1 MSGGNTVTLV
11 FLDTCNTVVKQAKS
25 TKIVHRKIQE
35 LQKVHL
41 LITVDRREV
50 EIMDFLDFI
59 SMIWIIFGKKLC
71 NIIIDQS
78 ITSVKIAVF

>member
-1 MSGGNTVTLV
+1 MSGGNTVILD

-25 TKIVHRKIQE
+25 TKIVHRKIRE

-50 EIMDFLDFI
+50 EIMDFLDMNHSWEEI
-59 SMIWIIFGKKLC
+59 V
-71 NIIIDQS
+71 QHYH
-78 ITSVKIAVF
+78 